1 MTIREVELPLALL
14 ETRLNKLLASWLLEE
29 ELLNPDDE
37 LTYLAGKC
45 KGLMIAIELIHKQ
58 TGGLTNE

>member
-1 MTIREVELPLALL
+1 MTIREVELPLDVL
-14 ETRLNKLLASWLLEE
+14 ETRLNKLLASWLLEK

-58 TGGLTNE
+58 IRE